1 MENQRL
7 NILAVCQ
14 HYWPEPFNVHE
25 ICAGLVDAGH
35 NVTVLTGLPNYPDG
49 VIAEEYKRGRN
60 RECTKDGVKIVRAPI
75 IARGKDLKGI
85 NRFKRVLNYFSFC
98 FSGSMASRKLRGFD
112 LVIAFEFSPILMVE
126 PAIRVSKRERIP
138 LVIYAFDLWPEDL
151 ITGGIS
157 KTGSIYRIMKRYS
170 ARTYSKA
177 NAIAVTSPDFMDYMK
192 GFLEVEKPDYFYLPQ
207 YAEEMFESLGSDDAN
222 TTSRAEAYAC
232 PRAFN
237 IVFAGNI
244 GGNQALDSA
253 IRAMSLL
260 DVESSA
266 CLNIY
271 GGGSRL
277 GQCMEL
283 TKSLGVEDRVRFHG
297 RKPLN
302 DMPEVYA
309 EADAMLLSLAGSKN
323 ESLVSACTIPRKLQ
337 SYMAAGKPILASVD
351 GVAGRIVSEAG
362 AGLSCGSEVPEQL
375 AEAIREME
383 AMSIDELGA
392 MGRSSREYYENNFS
406 RKLFFLR
413 LEDIVTK
420 VVQK

>member
-1 MENQRL
+1 M
-7 NILAVCQ
+7 
-14 HYWPEPFNVHE
+14 HE
-25 ICAGLVDAGH
+25 ICTGLVDAGH

-49 VIAEEYKRGRN
+49 VIAEEYKKGRN
-60 RECTKDGVKIVRAPI
+60 RKYTKDGVRIVRTSI
-75 IARGKDLKGI
+75 IARGKNLKGI

-151 ITGGIS
+151 LTGGIS
-157 KTGSIYRIMKRYS
+157 KTGLIYKIMKRYS

-207 YAEEMFESLGSDDAN
+207 YAEKIFESLGSDGA
-222 TTSRAEAYAC
+222 SASSHAETRVC
-232 PRAFN
+232 SGVFN

-260 DVESSA
+260 DAKSSA

-283 TKSLGVEDRVRFHG
+283 AKSLGVEKRVKFHG
-297 RKPLN
+297 RKPLD

-309 EADAMLLSLAGSKN
+309 EADAMLLSLASSKN
-323 ESLVSACTIPRKLQ
+323 GSLVSTCTIPRKLQ
-337 SYMAAGKPILASVD
+337 SYMAVGKPILASVD
-351 GVAGRIVSEAG
+351 GVAGRIVAESG
-362 AGLSCGSEVPEQL
+362 AGLSCGSEAPEQL
-375 AEAIREME
+375 ADIMQRME
-383 AMSIDELGA
+383 AMNADELST

-406 RKLFFLR
+406 RKLFFSR

>member
-25 ICAGLVDAGH
+25 ICARLVDAGH

-49 VIAEEYKRGRN
+49 VIAEEYRRGQN
-60 RECTKDGVKIVRAPI
+60 RECTKDGVKIVRVPI
-75 IARGKDLKGI
+75 VARGKDLKGI

-157 KTGSIYRIMKRYS
+157 KTGLIYKIMRKYS

-222 TTSRAEAYAC
+222 TACRAEAHAC
-232 PRAFN
+232 PRTFN
-237 IVFAGNI
+237 IAFAGNI

-260 DVESSA
+260 DARSSA

-283 TKSLGVEDRVRFHG
+283 AKSLGIEEMVRFHG
-297 RKPLN
+297 RRPLD
-302 DMPEVYA
+302 DMPEAYA
-309 EADAMLLSLAGSKN
+309 GADAMLLSLASSKN
-323 ESLVSACTIPRKLQ
+323 GSLVSRCTIPRKLQ

-351 GVAGRIVSEAG
+351 GVAGRIVSESG
-362 AGLSCGSEVPEQL
+362 AGLSCGSEAPEQL
-375 AEAIREME
+375 AEIIREME
-383 AMSIDELGA
+383 AMGTDELSA

-406 RKLFFLR
+406 RKLFFSR

>member
-75 IARGKDLKGI
+75 VSRGKNLKGI
-85 NRFKRVLNYFSFC
+85 NRFKRVLNYLSFC
-98 FSGSMASRKLRGFD
+98 FSGSKASRKLRGFD

-157 KTGSIYRIMKRYS
+157 KTGLIYKIMKKYS

-177 NAIAVTSPDFMDYMK
+177 NVIAVTSPDFVDYMK
-192 GFLEVEKPDYFYLPQ
+192 GFLGVNRPDYFYLPQ
-207 YAEEMFESLGSDDAN
+207 YAEEIFESLGSDDVSSADR
-222 TTSRAEAYAC
+222 SEAHASN
-232 PRAFN
+232 RTFS

-253 IRAMSLL
+253 IRAMLLL
-260 DVESSA
+260 DADSSA

-283 TKSLGVEDRVRFHG
+283 AKSLGIEERVRFHG
-297 RKPLN
+297 RRPLD

-309 EADAMLLSLAGSKN
+309 GADAMLLSLASSKN
-323 ESLVSACTIPRKLQ
+323 GSLVSRYTIPRKLQ

-351 GVAGRIVSEAG
+351 GVAGRIVSESG
-362 AGLSCGSEVPEQL
+362 AGLSCGSEAPEQL
-375 AEAIREME
+375 AEIIREME
-383 AMSIDELGA
+383 AMGTDELSA

-406 RKLFFLR
+406 RKLFFSR